1 MVIQSHE
8 GQNLHHFGGQFGTDY
23 GGRGWQPGLRSRLL
37 AKAGRILV
45 FAPYLSMY
53 DRKELGAPE
62 KEVVWCQDWGEVMAE
77 LAGHHGNGT
86 KVAVYPYASLQTWMP
101 QS

>member
-1 MVIQSHE
+1 
-8 GQNLHHFGGQFGTDY
+8 
-23 GGRGWQPGLRSRLL
+23 L

-62 KEVVWCQDWGEVMAE
+62 KEVLWC
-77 LAGHHGNGT
+77 
-86 KVAVYPYASLQTWMP
+86 
-101 QS
+101 